1 MSQITKVVI
10 PAAGLG
16 TRFLPATK
24 AQPKEMLPIVDK
36 PAIQYVIEEAIR
48 NGLTNLLV
56 ITGRGKRSIED
67 HFDESFELEQLLS
80 DTGRAKELD
89 IVRGIAKLGNIH
101 YIRQGRPLGLGH
113 AVLGAKAHVG
123 NDPFVTMLADDI
135 MTEDSDLLARML
147 QLHRETGFSVLSL
160 MQVPREQIHLYGCA
174 AVVEEPNS
182 RLRVVS
188 VVEKP
193 DPRDAPSNLA
203 ITGRYL
209 FTPQIFDAI
218 EATPSGK
225 NGEFQL
231 TDAIELLSQS
241 QPVFGVVFQQGRYDV
256 GDKLDYL
263 RAVVEM
269 ALQRDDIGPAFAAE
283 LRNIMAREFE
293 TS

>member
-24 AQPKEMLPIVDK
+24 AQPKEMLPVVDK

-48 NGLTNLLV
+48 NDLTNILV
-56 ITGRGKRSIED
+56 VTGRGKRSIED
-67 HFDESFELEQLLS
+67 HFDQSFELEQLLTES
-80 DTGRAKELD
+80 GRSTELEV
-89 IVRGIAKLGNIH
+89 VRSIARLGNIH

-113 AVLGAKAHVG
+113 AVLAAKAHVG

-135 MTEDSDLLARML
+135 MSQDSDLLARML
-147 QLHRETGFSVLSL
+147 QLHHRTGANVLSL
-160 MQVPREQIHLYGCA
+160 MEVPREQIRLYGCA
-174 AVVEEPNS
+174 EIVQEADGTT
-182 RLRVVS
+182 RVVS

-193 DPRDAPSNLA
+193 DPSDAPSTLA

-218 EATPSGK
+218 ETTPSGK

-231 TDAIELLSQS
+231 TDAIEQLSRT
-241 QPVFGVVFQQGRYDV
+241 QPVLGVVFQHGRYDI
-256 GDKLDYL
+256 GDKLEYL

-269 ALQRDDIGPAFAAE
+269 ALLREDIGPAFAAD
-283 LRNIMAREFE
+283 LRAIMAREFE
-293 TS
+293 AS